1 VPSYVK
7 FRDVSSA
14 ITAGNHLAAAGEAL
28 WGKVGGPLG
37 GGITGQLAGN
47 ESLVLKGTDSYS
59 QEFLREYRKAT
70 EEGDP
75 FNVALRDGA
84 KDVAEYAVKI
94 GNNVVEAARGL
105 LWVDAVNG
113 AALFRTSGGAA

>member
-14 ITAGNHLAAAGEAL
+14 ITAGNHLAAAGETL
-28 WGKVGGPLG
+28 SRTVGGPLG
-37 GGITGQLAGN
+37 GGLTGQLAGN
-47 ESLVLKGTDSYS
+47 EPLVIKGTDSYS
-59 QEFLREYRKAT
+59 QEFIREYKKPT

-75 FNVALRDGA
+75 INVALRDGA
-84 KDVAEYAVKI
+84 KEVAEYAVSI
-94 GNNVVEAARGL
+94 GNNVVTAARGL

-113 AALFRTSGGAA
+113 AAMFRTSGGG